1 MTSVKDDTHEAKK
14 LFGKRL
20 KSKLDE
26 YGLRQNAFAAEI
38 GVTESTVG
46 EWVLGKSMPR
56 TMGMIEKIAARFH
69 VGKNYFLDADPP
81 ADDAPRG
88 YYHDPE
94 TARIAEEMRTD
105 PQIRAM
111 ADATRGMTPE
121 QMKEIMEYIRFQK
134 AKERGD
140 YDF

>member
-1 MTSVKDDTHEAKK
+1 MSDLGNKKIIAENILYYMNLHNKTRREVCDALGFKYPTFSDWVTGKKYPRIDKIEMMAKYS
-14 LFGKRL
+14 GI
-20 KSKLDE
+20 SKADLVE
-26 YGLRQNAFAAEI
+26 KH
-38 GVTESTVG
+38 STQ
-46 EWVLGKSMPR
+46 
-56 TMGMIEKIAARFH
+56 
-69 VGKNYFLDADPP
+69 P
-81 ADDAPRG
+81 ADDAPQG

>member
-46 EWVLGKSMPR
+46 KWVLGKSMPR

-81 ADDAPRG
+81 ADDAPQG

-94 TARIAEEMRTD
+94 TAKYANELKDNMKILFDAARDAKPGD
-105 PQIRAM
+105 LKVA
-111 ADATRGMTPE
+111 ADLLKSLKGR
-121 QMKEIMEYIRFQK
+121 EY
-134 AKERGD
+134 
-140 YDF
+140 YD